1 MANAGYIIIKDSEKA
16 EKKAEPK
23 PTNFRAFYGPLD
35 KGSAKPSFCYP
46 KQKEELKSEITRR
59 KNNLKKNM
67 VAETRIQKEEYEV
80 GQLESKLD
88 RINEQEDNAK
98 KLFKE
103 NKDSVAARYAEI
115 KEQIAA
121 RMPTANDV
129 AKRRFNSQRIHDDE
143 KKGLK
148 GAAPLGELKREYQV
162 LSHLLEE
169 DSNTKMLQR
178 D

>member
-1 MANAGYIIIKDSEKA
+1 MANAGYIIIKSKEETKP
-16 EKKAEPK
+16 KEPK
-23 PTNFRAFYGPLD
+23 PQGYRAFYGPED

-46 KQKEELKSEITRR
+46 KQKDELKAEISRR
-59 KNNLKKNM
+59 KNNLKNNT
-67 VAETRIQKEEYEV
+67 VAETRIQKEKYEV
-80 GQLESKLD
+80 DQLEAKLD

-103 NKDSVAARYAEI
+103 NKDAVAARYEEI
-115 KEQIAA
+115 KQQIAA
-121 RMPTANDV
+121 RMPSHNDIE
-129 AKRRFNSQRIHDDE
+129 KRRYNSQRIHDDE

-148 GAAPLGELKREYQV
+148 GAAPLGELKREFQV
-162 LSHLLEE
+162 LSCLLEE